1 MQDFFNRHEKV
12 ALMFSGGKDSLA
24 CLHLVK
30 DYLDK
35 TIVVWVNTGA
45 NFPEIEQMM
54 REVKAIVTHF
64 HEIKTDQPSSIKAN
78 GYPVDVV
85 PVNYT
90 KLGQSVTSIKD
101 FKLRSYFECCAENF
115 WIPCDAEMR
124 KLGVT
129 GVIRGQRNSEA
140 HRAPIKSGHIENGIE
155 YHLPIESWKDSEVID
170 YLRSKD
176 VVIDERLSMAHSSLD
191 CWNCTAYMAESAE
204 RFKYIKKHHPSKY
217 KSIVEIVKK
226 IDNVLTAESNIYK
239 GFP

>member
-35 TIVVWVNTGA
+35 TVVVWVNTGA

-54 REVKAIVTHF
+54 REIKAIVTHF
-64 HEIKTDQPSSIKAN
+64 HEIKTDQPASIKAK

-90 KLGQSVTSIKD
+90 VLGQSVTSIKD
-101 FKLRSYFECCAENF
+101 FKVRSYFECCSENF
-115 WIPCDAEMR
+115 WIPCDAELR
-124 KLGVT
+124 KLGIT
-129 GVIRGQRNSEA
+129 GVIRGQRNDEG
-140 HRAPIKSGHIENGIE
+140 HRAPIKSGHVENGIE
-155 YHLPIESWKDSEVID
+155 YFLPIEDWKDSDVMD
-170 YLRSKD
+170 YLRSKN
-176 VVIDERLSMAHSSLD
+176 VIIDERLSMAHSSLD

-217 KSIVEIVKK
+217 ESIVEIVKK
-226 IDNVLTAESNIYK
+226 IDNVITAEASIYK
-239 GFP
+239 GLI

>member
-35 TIVVWVNTGA
+35 TVVVWVNTGA

-54 REVKAIVTHF
+54 REIKAIVTHF

-90 KLGQSVTSIKD
+90 NLGQSVTSIKD
-101 FKLRSYFECCAENF
+101 FKVRSYFECCSENF

-129 GVIRGQRNSEA
+129 GIIRGQRNNEG
-140 HRAPIKSGHIENGIE
+140 HRAPIKSGHVENGIE
-155 YHLPIESWKDSEVID
+155 YLLPIEDWKDSEVID
-170 YLRSKD
+170 YLRSKN
-176 VVIDERLSMAHSSLD
+176 VIIDERLSMAHSSLD
-191 CWNCTAYMAESAE
+191 CWNCTAYMAESSE

-217 KSIVEIVKK
+217 ESIVEIVKK
-226 IDNVLTAESNIYK
+226 IDNVITAEASIYK
-239 GFP
+239 GLI

>member
-54 REVKAIVTHF
+54 REVKSIVTHF
-64 HEIKTDQPSSIKAN
+64 HEIKTDQPSSIKSK

-90 KLGQSVTSIKD
+90 LLGQSVTSIKD
-101 FKLRSYFECCAENF
+101 FKVRSYFECCAENF

-140 HRAPIKSGHIENGIE
+140 HRAPIKSGYVENGIE
-155 YHLPIESWKDSEVID
+155 YHLPIESWSDSEVID
-170 YLRSKD
+170 YLRSKN
-176 VVIDERLSMAHSSLD
+176 VIIDERLSMAHSSLD
-191 CWNCTAYMAESAE
+191 CWNCTAYMAESSE

-217 KSIVEIVKK
+217 ESIVEIVKK
-226 IDNVLTAESNIYK
+226 IDNVITAESNIYK
-239 GFP
+239 GFI

>member
-90 KLGQSVTSIKD
+90 QLGQSVTSIKD

-140 HRAPIKSGHIENGIE
+140 HRAPIKSGYVENGIE
-155 YHLPIESWKDSEVID
+155 YHLPIESWSDSEVID

-176 VVIDERLSMAHSSLD
+176 VVINERLSMAHSSLD
-191 CWNCTAYMAESAE
+191 CWNCTAYMAESFE

-217 KSIVEIVKK
+217 ESIVEIVKK
-226 IDNVLTAESNIYK
+226 IDNVLTAESSIYK
-239 GFP
+239 GFL

>member
-1 MQDFFNRHEKV
+1 MQEFFNRHEKV

-35 TIVVWVNTGA
+35 VLVVWVNTGA

-54 REVKAIVTHF
+54 REVKSIVTHF
-64 HEIKTDQPSSIKAN
+64 HEIKTNQPESIKSK

-90 KLGQSVTSIKD
+90 LLGQSVTSIKD
-101 FKLRSYFECCAENF
+101 FKVRSYFECCSENF

-129 GVIRGQRNSEA
+129 GIIRGQRNSEG

-155 YHLPIESWKDSEVID
+155 YYLPIESWKDSEVID

-176 VVIDERLSMAHSSLD
+176 VVINERLSMAHSSLD

-204 RFKYIKKHHPSKY
+204 RFKYIKKNHPSKY
-217 KSIVEIVKK
+217 ESIVEIVKK
-226 IDNVLTAESNIYK
+226 IDNVITAESNIYK
-239 GFP
+239 GFL

>member
-35 TIVVWVNTGA
+35 TVVVWVNTGA

-54 REVKAIVTHF
+54 REIKAIVTHF
-64 HEIKTDQPSSIKAN
+64 HEIKTDQPASIKAK

-90 KLGQSVTSIKD
+90 VLGQSVTSIKD
-101 FKLRSYFECCAENF
+101 FKVRSYFECCSENF
-115 WIPCDAEMR
+115 WIPCDAELR
-124 KLGVT
+124 KLGIT
-129 GVIRGQRNSEA
+129 GVIRGQRNDEG
-140 HRAPIKSGHIENGIE
+140 HRAPIKSGHVENGIE
-155 YHLPIESWKDSEVID
+155 YFLPIEDWKDSDVMD
-170 YLRSKD
+170 YLRSKN
-176 VVIDERLSMAHSSLD
+176 VIINERLSMAHSSLD

-217 KSIVEIVKK
+217 ESIVEIVKK
-226 IDNVLTAESNIYK
+226 IDNVITAEASIYK
-239 GFP
+239 GLT

>member
-35 TIVVWVNTGA
+35 VLVVWVNTGA

-54 REVKAIVTHF
+54 REVKSIVTHF
-64 HEIKTDQPSSIKAN
+64 HEIKTNQPESIKSK

-90 KLGQSVTSIKD
+90 LLGQSVTSIKD
-101 FKLRSYFECCAENF
+101 FKVRSYFECCSENF

-129 GVIRGQRNSEA
+129 GIIRGQRNSEG

-155 YHLPIESWKDSEVID
+155 YYLPIESWKDSEVID

-176 VVIDERLSMAHSSLD
+176 VVINERLSMAHSSLD

-204 RFKYIKKHHPSKY
+204 RFKYIKKNHPSKY
-217 KSIVEIVKK
+217 ESIVEIVKK
-226 IDNVLTAESNIYK
+226 IDNVITAESNIYK
-239 GFP
+239 GFL

>member
-35 TIVVWVNTGA
+35 VLVVWVNTGA

-54 REVKAIVTHF
+54 REVKSIVTHF
-64 HEIKTDQPSSIKAN
+64 HEIKTDQPSSIKSK

-90 KLGQSVTSIKD
+90 LLGQSVTSIKD
-101 FKLRSYFECCAENF
+101 FKVRSYFECCSENF

-129 GVIRGQRNSEA
+129 GIIRGQRNSEA

-155 YHLPIESWKDSEVID
+155 YYLPIESWKDSEVID

-176 VVIDERLSMAHSSLD
+176 VVINERLSMAHSSLD

-204 RFKYIKKHHPSKY
+204 RFKYIKKNHPSKY
-217 KSIVEIVKK
+217 ESIVEIVKK
-226 IDNVLTAESNIYK
+226 IDNVITAESNIYK
-239 GFP
+239 GFL

>member
-24 CLHLVK
+24 CLHLVEK
-30 DYLDK
+30 YLDK
-35 TIVVWVNTGA
+35 TVVVWVNTGA
-45 NFPEIEQMM
+45 NFPEIEAMM
-54 REVKAIVTHF
+54 DEVKAKVPNF
-64 HEIKTDQPSSIKAN
+64 YEIKTNQAESIKTN

-90 KLGQSVTSIKD
+90 NLGQSVTSIKD
-101 FKLRSYFECCAENF
+101 FKVRSYFECCSENF
-115 WIPCDAEMR
+115 WIPCGAEMH

-129 GVIRGQRNSEA
+129 GVIRGQRNSEG

-191 CWNCTAYMAESAE
+191 CWNCTAYMAESAD

-217 KSIVEIVKK
+217 ESIVEIVKK
-226 IDNVLTAESNIYK
+226 IDNVLTAEASIYK
-239 GFP
+239 GLI

>member
-1 MQDFFNRHEKV
+1 MQEFFNRHEKV

>member
-35 TIVVWVNTGA
+35 TVVVWVNTGA

-54 REVKAIVTHF
+54 REIKAIVTHF
-64 HEIKTDQPSSIKAN
+64 HEIKTDQPASIKSK

-90 KLGQSVTSIKD
+90 VLGQSVTSIKD
-101 FKLRSYFECCAENF
+101 FKVRSYFECCSENF
-115 WIPCDAEMR
+115 WIPCDAELR
-124 KLGVT
+124 KLGIT
-129 GVIRGQRNSEA
+129 GVIRGQRNDEG
-140 HRAPIKSGHIENGIE
+140 HRAPIKSGHVENGIE
-155 YHLPIESWKDSEVID
+155 YFLPIEDWKDSDVMD
-170 YLRSKD
+170 YLRSKN
-176 VVIDERLSMAHSSLD
+176 VIIDERLSMAHSSLD

-217 KSIVEIVKK
+217 ESIVEIVKK
-226 IDNVLTAESNIYK
+226 IDNVITAEASIYK
-239 GFP
+239 GLI

>member
-140 HRAPIKSGHIENGIE
+140 HRAPIKSGYVENGIE
-155 YHLPIESWKDSEVID
+155 YHLPIESWSDSEVID

-176 VVIDERLSMAHSSLD
+176 VFINERLSMAHSSLD
-191 CWNCTAYMAESAE
+191 CWNCTAYMAESSE

-217 KSIVEIVKK
+217 ESIVEIVKK
-226 IDNVLTAESNIYK
+226 IDNVLTAESSIYK
-239 GFP
+239 GFL

>member
-35 TIVVWVNTGA
+35 VLVVWVNTGA

-54 REVKAIVTHF
+54 REVKSIVTHF
-64 HEIKTDQPSSIKAN
+64 HEIKTNQPESIKSK

-90 KLGQSVTSIKD
+90 LLGQSVTSIKD
-101 FKLRSYFECCAENF
+101 FKVRSYFECCSENF

-129 GVIRGQRNSEA
+129 GIIRGQRNSEG
-140 HRAPIKSGHIENGIE
+140 HRAPIKSNHIENGIE
-155 YHLPIESWKDSEVID
+155 YYLPIESWKDSEVID

-176 VVIDERLSMAHSSLD
+176 VVINERLSMAHSSLD

-204 RFKYIKKHHPSKY
+204 RFKYIKKNHPSKY
-217 KSIVEIVKK
+217 ESIVEIVKK
-226 IDNVLTAESNIYK
+226 IDNVITAESNIYK
-239 GFP
+239 GFL

>member
-35 TIVVWVNTGA
+35 VLVVWVNTGA

-54 REVKAIVTHF
+54 REVKSIVTHF
-64 HEIKTDQPSSIKAN
+64 HEIKTNQPESIKSK

-90 KLGQSVTSIKD
+90 LLGQSVTSIKD
-101 FKLRSYFECCAENF
+101 FKVRSYFECCSENF
-115 WIPCDAEMR
+115 CIPCDAEMR

-129 GVIRGQRNSEA
+129 GIIRGQRNSEG

-155 YHLPIESWKDSEVID
+155 YYLPIESWKDSEVID

-176 VVIDERLSMAHSSLD
+176 VVINERLSMAHSSLD

-204 RFKYIKKHHPSKY
+204 RFKYIKKNHPSKY
-217 KSIVEIVKK
+217 ESIVEIVKK
-226 IDNVLTAESNIYK
+226 IDNVITAESNIYK
-239 GFP
+239 GFL